1 MKQKSKKLIILF
13 IISLVMILGFATI
26 VNAATLSLSKTTLE
40 LEVGK
45 TENLT
50 CTGAES
56 ITWTSSDETI
66 ATVNSTGLVTAIKE
80 GTTTITATAGEET
93 ATCTVNVMATTST
106 GEEENVQWTDFTN
119 AEMKLEISSMD
130 VILDI
135 SNIKTTSKS
144 EYYYC
149 ITADNKKP
157 DFKKSRGNVDIINDK
172 SWNLFEKRNDG
183 SIRGRIEK
191 YVELNQDLYLWII
204 ESVRLENAYIDEN
217 NEQCFYKSSYVVT
230 GEKLTRPQL
239 VYAEVIDG
247 FSHMTYGND
256 SIGFQI
262 PATGKRNFVL
272 KIGKITDNN
281 ILNGIKNNKGEAWNN
296 LLEYAKKSESIYNN
310 RLTTD
315 EYLTYN
321 SNHDGQELIKL
332 KNLENDK
339 YYYFYVVFD
348 DENGKYYPVSGLTIS
363 KASVYKDG
371 SWFMFLLGNDKF
383 KWDNFGVTQ
392 TEISTIDSNAKQT
405 SQSTTTATTTKKTNN
420 PKTLPYTGAATLGLV
435 IIAMVG
441 TAVFFKVRNDKYKG
455 I

>member
-13 IISLVMILGFATI
+13 IISLVMILGFATM

-93 ATCTVNVMATTST
+93 ATCTVNVTTTTST

-119 AEMKLEISSMD
+119 AEMKLEISSNE

-144 EYYYC
+144 TYYYC
-149 ITADNKKP
+149 ITSDNKKP
-157 DFKKSRGNVDIINDK
+157 EVKTSRGTVDNFDDE
-172 SWNLFEKRNDG
+172 SWDLFEKRNDG
-183 SIRGRIEK
+183 CIRGRIEK

-239 VYAEVIDG
+239 VYAEMIDSGSHLTKENDYFG
-247 FSHMTYGND
+247 FN
-256 SIGFQI
+256 I
-262 PATGKRNFVL
+262 PATGKRSFVL

-281 ILNGIKNNKGEAWNN
+281 ILNGIKNNKGEAWND
-296 LLEYAKKSESIYNN
+296 LLEYAKKSESVYNN
-310 RLTTD
+310 RLSTNNV
-315 EYLTYN
+315 LIYN
-321 SNHDGQELIKL
+321 SDDSGQEVIKL
-332 KNLENDK
+332 NNLENDK
-339 YYYFYVVFD
+339 YYYLYVVFD
-348 DENGKYYPVSGLTIS
+348 DENGKYYPASGLTIA
-363 KASVYKDG
+363 KANVHKDG
-371 SWFMFLLGNDKF
+371 SWYMWLVGSNEF
-383 KWDNFGVTQ
+383 KWDDFGVTQ

-405 SQSTTTATTTKKTNN
+405 SKSTTTATTTKKTNN
-420 PKTLPYTGAATLGLV
+420 PKTLPYTGATTLGLV
-435 IIAMVG
+435 IVAMVG